1 MSDDDSEGTLL
12 FDDLP
17 LATMG
22 GAHDGQ
28 SLADVLREAVR
39 IRDCLAL
46 AAVPLVLVAVF
57 LLPVETR
64 RALAFAYHDPTILHA
79 YTAHFVHLRVEH
91 LASNVLGYVLLAGVG
106 YVLAVLAGD
115 RRLFGVATVTYLLAF
130 PLVLSA
136 LNLAVP
142 RRALGY
148 GFSGV
153 NMAFAGLLG
162 VVVVE
167 YVGRRLDTRV
177 RARHAPVVF
186 FVAVALV
193 SLVALPPNTVS
204 FALAA
209 TSALVAVVYLL
220 YVLRAWRT
228 TDISS
233 VKPTNSRASERSGGW
248 MDIAVLGTL
257 LFFGYPFVGFPAP
270 NVADG
275 MVVNLYVHLLG
286 FSLGFIVPYVAIT
299 LGLFDD
305 PTEDF

>member
-17 LATMG
+17 LATMSG
-22 GAHDGQ
+22 TRDGQ
-28 SLADVLREAVR
+28 SLASVLREAVR
-39 IRDCLAL
+39 VRDCLAL
-46 AAVPLVLVAVF
+46 AVVPLVLVAVF

-64 RALAFAYHDPTILHA
+64 RALAFAYHDPSILHA

-91 LASNVLGYVLLAGVG
+91 LASNVLGYGLLAGVG
-106 YVLAVLAGD
+106 YVLAVVAGN
-115 RRLFGVATVTYLLAF
+115 RRLFGVAAVTYVLAF

-167 YVGRRLDTRV
+167 YVGRRVDTRV
-177 RARHAPVVF
+177 RSRHAPVVF
-186 FVAVALV
+186 FVALAVV

-209 TSALVAVVYLL
+209 TSTLVVVVYLL
-220 YVLRAWRT
+220 YVLGIGVRT
-228 TDISS
+228 PTSS
-233 VKPTNSRASERSGGW
+233 VEPTNSLASGRSERW
-248 MDIAVLGTL
+248 MDLAVLGTL

-299 LGLFDD
+299 LGVFDN